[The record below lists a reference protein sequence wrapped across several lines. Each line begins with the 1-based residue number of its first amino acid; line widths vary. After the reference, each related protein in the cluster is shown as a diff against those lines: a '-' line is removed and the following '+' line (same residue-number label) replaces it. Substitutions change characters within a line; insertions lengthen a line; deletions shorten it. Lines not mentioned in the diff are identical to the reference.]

1 MFKKIPGP
9 VSSLIAF
16 LFFALGGL
24 LIKLIPWNSLAINSA
39 RNFIAFFVMLIY
51 VKATGHRFVF
61 NKHVFVGGFC
71 LFATIALYAMANKLT
86 TAANTIILQ
95 FTNPIFV
102 IFLTWLL
109 FKKKPRKMDVTACFF
124 VFCGVLFFFVDGIAA
139 GNMLG
144 NVLALV
150 SGLTFAG
157 VMLINSYPDS
167 DPLSSVLIGM
177 AGGFVMGLPFL
188 LKQDLSVGGTGAW
201 IALLC
206 LGVFQLGFAYIFFTE
221 GIKTTPPIAAS
232 LMGGIEA
239 VLNPTLVAIFYKE
252 VMTPLSLAGAFIV
265 FVSVMVYNVVDTVQR
280 QKRTA
285 A

>member
-1 MFKKIPGP
+1 MFKKIPGTL
-9 VSSLIAF
+9 STLFAF
-16 LFFALGGL
+16 LCFALGGL
-24 LIKLIPWNSLAINSA
+24 LIKLIPWNSLAINCA

-51 VKATGHRFVF
+51 MKAIGHKIVF
-61 NKHVFVGGFC
+61 NKHVFVGACC

-102 IFLTWLL
+102 ILLTWLL
-109 FKKKPRKMDVTACFF
+109 FKKKPRRMDVAACFF
-124 VFCGVLFFFVDGIAA
+124 VFCGVVFFFVDGVSA

-144 NVLALV
+144 NVLALI
-150 SGLTFAG
+150 SGFTFAG

-167 DPLSSVLIGM
+167 DPLSSVLLGM
-177 AGGFVMGLPFL
+177 AAGFFMGLPFL
-188 LKQDLSVGGTGAW
+188 IKQDLSAGGAGAW
-201 IALLC
+201 TALLA
-206 LGVFQLGFAYIFFTE
+206 LGIFQLGFAYIFFTE

-239 VLNPTLVAIFYKE
+239 VLNPTLVAIFYHE
-252 VMTPLSLAGAFIV
+252 LISPLSMVGAVIV
-265 FVSVMVYNVVDTVQR
+265 FISVMVYNVIDTVKR
-280 QKRTA
+280 QKHKA